1 MKKKQREKERQRQ
14 RDRERKREQ
23 RWKNKIHLHNAVL
36 LKKIFILRTT
46 ILRISQEFP
55 QEIKL
60 SYSNDKKR
68 WPKTASSGSTKDY
81 CDYVILIRTGIV
93 IKGANILKKL
103 SEEVGGTLTGDQPAH
118 MIGLSP
124 KCRLVKGLVGLRSGS
139 GVVLSHGDGGLGWL
153 RGWLVSGLGRGW
165 F

>member
-1 MKKKQREKERQRQ
+1 MWHNPTDQPADRPTNQRTQPVIEVLCAHKKSKFENIHLDCFDEKKRREKERQRQRERQ

-23 RWKNKIHLHNAVL
+23 RRKSKIHLHNAVL

-68 WPKTASSGSTKDY
+68 
-81 CDYVILIRTGIV
+81 
-93 IKGANILKKL
+93 
-103 SEEVGGTLTGDQPAH
+103 
-118 MIGLSP
+118 
-124 KCRLVKGLVGLRSGS
+124 
-139 GVVLSHGDGGLGWL
+139 
-153 RGWLVSGLGRGW
+153 
-165 F
+165 